1 MGLFVYFTI
10 SLSFF
15 LPIQEVSARC
25 PNGYHKSPSGDCEE
39 VTDTKGMTRCP
50 TGYNRSPD
58 GDCERLRSSP
68 VGYVDTED
76 NDKSSEKLM
85 MIKMIFLTTITN
97 IFILQI

>member
-68 VGYVDTED
+68 VDYVDTED
-76 NDKSSEKLM
+76 NDKSSRETDDDKDDS
-85 MIKMIFLTTITN
+85 F
-97 IFILQI
+97 